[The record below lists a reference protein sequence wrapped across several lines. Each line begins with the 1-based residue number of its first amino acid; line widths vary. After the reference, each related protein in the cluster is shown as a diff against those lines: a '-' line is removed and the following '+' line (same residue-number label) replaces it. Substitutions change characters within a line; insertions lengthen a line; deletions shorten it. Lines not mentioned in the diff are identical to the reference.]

1 MKTKSVEEIINKELE
16 FAINKFGEFASAHEG
31 YAVIL
36 EEVQECQ
43 EEMKKV
49 ERGLQL
55 IWDHIKYNK
64 VQSGENRILLEQ
76 LKVDSFN
83 LVKEAIQIA
92 AMVKKFA
99 PLTQA
104 QKK

>member
-1 MKTKSVEEIINKELE
+1 MRTKSVEEIINKELE

-43 EEMKKV
+43 EEMKKF
-49 ERGLQL
+49 ERIFQL
-55 IWDHIKYNK
+55 VWDHIKYNK
-64 VQSGENRILLEQ
+64 VQSGENRILLAE
-76 LKVDSFN
+76 LEVHSFN

-99 PLTQA
+99 PLAQA
-104 QKK
+104 KVK